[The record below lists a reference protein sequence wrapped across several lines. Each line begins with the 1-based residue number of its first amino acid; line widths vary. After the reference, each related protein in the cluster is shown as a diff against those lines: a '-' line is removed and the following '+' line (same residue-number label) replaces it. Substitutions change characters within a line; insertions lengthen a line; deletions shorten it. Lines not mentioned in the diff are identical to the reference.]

1 MTWEQE
7 LMLAAEAA
15 AEKERELNKKALAE
29 KDEALAE
36 KDEALAEQAEAL
48 AKLTREIE
56 GLKAQLAKKR

>member
-29 KDEALAE
+29 KDEALA
-36 KDEALAEQAEAL
+36 
-48 AKLTREIE
+48 KLTREIE